1 MGCDRCPNGRRS
13 AQGLPGLAIIV
24 ALTLLTVIDCNGC
37 TVISDNDAALRALFW
52 PFDTGE
58 LVMPAAPVLFLSAR
72 PGFWHS
78 EHAGVDWRC
87 EQPFAPFAQELQ
99 RRGIATQ
106 AQVADTG
113 FALTLALP
121 GRQRDE
127 ARALLARA
135 LRATAAGGR
144 VVVAATNTD
153 GARSLEAD
161 LRTLTGTVHSASK
174 HKSRVIWAD
183 VSPSDIDTEKR
194 DEWLA
199 LAEPRELVDGAEHFW
214 SVPGLFAW
222 DRVDPASALLA
233 DHLPATLTG
242 RVADLGAAWGYL
254 AMQVIRRC
262 PSATRID
269 LFEANARALEPAR
282 RNLDNALAGRQ
293 APVCSVH
300 WHDVTAGLPERYD
313 VVVSNPPFHIGQ
325 TGRADLPQ
333 LGRAFIRS
341 AANALGERGQAWI
354 VANRHLPYE
363 AALAERF
370 ARVETPVQQGGFK
383 VIHAQ
388 GPKR

>member
-1 MGCDRCPNGRRS
+1 MIRAGCAKDRGS
-13 AQGLPGLAIIV
+13 AQGSPGLAIINAPTLV
-24 ALTLLTVIDCNGC
+24 TLTDWTGC
-37 TVISDNDAALRALFW
+37 LVISDNDAALRALFW
-52 PFDTGE
+52 PFDTGA
-58 LVMPAAPVLFLSAR
+58 LTLPAAPVFFLGAR

-106 AQVADTG
+106 AQVDDTG
-113 FALTLALP
+113 FAMSLALP
-121 GRQRDE
+121 ARQRDE

-135 LRATAAGGR
+135 IRATAPGGR
-144 VVVAATNTD
+144 VVVAASNTD

-161 LRTLTGTVHSASK
+161 LRTLTGTVHSVSK

-183 VSPSDIDTEKR
+183 LSTADIDTSR
-194 DEWLA
+194 LGEWLA
-199 LAEPRELVDGAEHFW
+199 LAEPKELVDGAERFW

-233 DHLPATLTG
+233 DHLPSTLAG

-262 PSATRID
+262 LAVTHVD

-282 RNLDNALAGRQ
+282 RNLDAVLAGRQ
-293 APVCSVH
+293 APVCSLH

-313 VVVSNPPFHIGQ
+313 VIVSNPPFHIGQ
-325 TGRADLPQ
+325 AGRADLPQ

-341 AANALGERGQAWI
+341 AADALGEHGQAWI